1 MKERLGLCYPEY
13 GRLRTVLMHAPGK
26 ELELVRP
33 RTYKRFLFAD
43 AIDPEQFRTDH
54 GRFVDVLR
62 SEGVNV
68 VLLTEVLRQ
77 RSELLTSAERLP
89 NLVYTRDT
97 AAVTQ
102 AGYVLAR
109 MKNPVRQ
116 NETRIV
122 EAALRELA
130 IPMLVKSEPPTTI
143 EGGDL
148 VFLDEET
155 LLVGVGNRT
164 NRTGLHELTKAATKS
179 GLRTL
184 VAVPLPSSVIHLD
197 GTMMIIDRDLAVV
210 HPRSLR
216 NTASV
221 FEDGRLSKRV
231 RFVQFLKTTRIRL
244 IEVTEYERRRR
255 ATNVTAIGPR
265 KVVGYSGNARVKREL
280 AENGVDV
287 IEIEGAELIGGFGG
301 PRCMTVPIL
310 RD

>member
-1 MKERLGLCYPEY
+1 
-13 GRLRTVLMHAPGK
+13 MHTPGK
-26 ELELVRP
+26 ELELIRP
-33 RTYKRFLFAD
+33 RTYERFLFAD
-43 AIDPEQFRTDH
+43 ALDSEQFRTDH

-62 SEGVNV
+62 SEGVSV

-77 RSELLTSAERLP
+77 RSGLLSLAERLP
-89 NLVYTRDT
+89 NLVYARDT
-97 AAVTQ
+97 AAVTK

-109 MKNPVRQ
+109 MKSLVRR

-130 IPMLVKSEPPTTI
+130 IPMLMKSEAPTTT

-164 NRTGLHELTKAATKS
+164 NRRGLHELKKAATRS
-179 GLRTL
+179 GLRRL
-184 VAVPLPSSVIHLD
+184 VAVPLPSWVIHLD
-197 GTMMIIDRDLAVV
+197 GTMMVIDRDLAVV
-210 HPRSLR
+210 HLRSLR

-221 FEDGRLSKRV
+221 FEDGRPGKRV
-231 RFVQFLKTTRIRL
+231 TFIQFLKTTGIRL
-244 IEVTEYERRRR
+244 IEVTDYERQRR
-255 ATNVTAIGPR
+255 ATNVIAISPR
-265 KVVGYSGNARVKREL
+265 KVVGYSGNARLKREL

-287 IEIEGAELIGGFGG
+287 IEIDGAELIRGFGG

>member
-1 MKERLGLCYPEY
+1 VKERLGLCYPEY

>member
-1 MKERLGLCYPEY
+1 MCYPEY

-122 EAALRELA
+122 EAALRELS

>member
-1 MKERLGLCYPEY
+1 LGWCYPEY
-13 GRLRTVLMHAPGK
+13 SRLRTVLMHAPGK

-33 RTYKRFLFAD
+33 RTYERFLFAD
-43 AIDPEQFRTDH
+43 AIDPKQFRRDH

-77 RSELLTSAERLP
+77 RSELLSSAERLP

-97 AAVTQ
+97 AAVTR

-109 MKNPVRQ
+109 MKNVVRR
-116 NETRIV
+116 NETTIV
-122 EAALRELA
+122 EAALREVA
-130 IPMLVKSEPPTTI
+130 IPMLMKSEAPTAI

-164 NRTGLHELTKAATKS
+164 NRRGLHELTKAATRS
-179 GLRTL
+179 GLRRL
-184 VAVPLPSSVIHLD
+184 VAVPLPSWVIHLD
-197 GTMMIIDRDLAVV
+197 GTMMVIDRDLAVV

-221 FEDGRLSKRV
+221 FEDERPSKRV
-231 RFVQFLKTTRIRL
+231 RFLQFLKTTGMRL
-244 IEVTEYERRRR
+244 IEVTEYERQRR
-255 ATNVTAIGPR
+255 ATNVIAIGPR

-287 IEIEGAELIGGFGG
+287 IEIEGAELIRGFGG
-301 PRCMTVPIL
+301 PRCMTVPIF